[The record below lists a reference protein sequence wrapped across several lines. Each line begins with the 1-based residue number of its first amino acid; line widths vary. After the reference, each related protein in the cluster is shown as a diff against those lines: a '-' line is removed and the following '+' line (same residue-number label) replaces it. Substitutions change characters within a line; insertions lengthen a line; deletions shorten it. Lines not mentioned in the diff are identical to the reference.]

1 MTIEKAIQ
9 VLEELEPLTTRYL
22 HREYEKAVKLGIE
35 GLKLIQ
41 YQSPDRTL
49 PGTKLLPGETE
60 K

>member
-1 MTIEKAIQ
+1 MTIDEAIGI
-9 VLEELEPLTTRYL
+9 LESKYRFYRAELGENGLQ
-22 HREYEKAVKLGIE
+22 AIKLGIE